1 MTLPD
6 RPRTKHAE
14 RNQYLE
20 VYRYYGEEQ
29 TAKARCGSVPLDAL
43 EEDSGHRKIFT

>member
-6 RPRTKHAE
+6 RPRQKHVE

-29 TAKARCGSVPLDAL
+29 TAKARRGSVPFDAL
-43 EEDSGHRKIFT
+43 KDSERRKIFT